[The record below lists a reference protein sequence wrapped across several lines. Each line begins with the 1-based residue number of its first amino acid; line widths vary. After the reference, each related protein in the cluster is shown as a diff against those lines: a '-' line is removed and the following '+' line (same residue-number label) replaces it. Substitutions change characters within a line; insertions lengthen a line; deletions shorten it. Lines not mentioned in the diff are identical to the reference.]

1 MNLVLVLSDTN
12 KTCNCADGWVLFLA
26 FCWILALLLMWYYY
40 CLLLNWSSSTI
51 HMTVVLDNAFF
62 FTFHFAFCY
71 MTLQVI
77 FQSIWSAGMYTCPH
91 LYNAEKWNCLGHG
104 SEVKTEKLLLSP
116 MNVGGVKRD
125 YPKAVDRY
133 VRCCYD
139 LAFLF
144 SLWSSVLTDAICYK
158 LG

>member
-1 MNLVLVLSDTN
+1 MCSVFGILLDFSFASD
-12 KTCNCADGWVLFLA
+12 VV
-26 FCWILALLLMWYYY
+26 LLLFVFKLIQLYYTNDSSVRW
-40 CLLLNWSSSTI
+40 CL
-51 HMTVVLDNAFF
+51 FF
-62 FTFHFAFCY
+62 FLPFPFHFAFCY
-71 MTLQVI
+71 MTPQVI

-116 MNVGGVKRD
+116 MNVGGVKGD
-125 YPKAVDRY
+125 YPKAVERY

-144 SLWSSVLTDAICYK
+144 SLWSCVLTYAICYQ